1 MRLPDKLAVRRAL
14 ETALERNLEAMASAA
29 RTTREGAIH
38 EDSRAEG
45 DKDMRST
52 EQSYLARGQ
61 AMRVEDLSEQ
71 LQRLRATTLAAF
83 DADTAIGVGALV
95 LVEIEDDAR
104 AFFVLPFGGGVVL
117 CVDGIEL
124 TVVTPSSPVGQAL
137 LGKKVDEDF
146 ELRQRGALREC
157 VVAAVA

>member
-14 ETALERNLEAMASAA
+14 EAALERSLETMANAA

-61 AMRVEDLSEQ
+61 AMRVEDIAEQ
-71 LQRLRATTLAAF
+71 LQRLRATTFSTF
-83 DADTAIGVGALV
+83 DADSAIAVGALV
-95 LVEIEDDAR
+95 LVELEDEVR
-104 AFFVLPFGGGVVL
+104 AFFVLPYGGGVVL
-117 CVDGIEL
+117 RVDGVEL

-137 LGKKVDEDF
+137 LGKRVGDDF
-146 ELRQRGALREC
+146 ELRQRGALRAC
-157 VVAAVA
+157 VVTMVA